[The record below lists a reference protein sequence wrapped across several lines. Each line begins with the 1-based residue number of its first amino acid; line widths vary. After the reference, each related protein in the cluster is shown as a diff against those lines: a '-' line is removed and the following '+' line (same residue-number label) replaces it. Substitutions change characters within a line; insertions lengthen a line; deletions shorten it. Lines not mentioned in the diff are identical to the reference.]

1 MLLLVI
7 IIQGGPHLQPMDG
20 AGSLPP
26 SAEPSTS
33 TSDLYADKNP
43 SHDLPASAQH
53 VASGGG
59 GGGGGGGDGEPEQSR
74 GGAVGGAT
82 GGGGGGA
89 GGKKKSS
96 FERIVEKL
104 APVYPHYARYVYTS

>member
-1 MLLLVI
+1 
-7 IIQGGPHLQPMDG
+7 MDG
-20 AGSLPP
+20 AGSLP

-33 TSDLYADKNP
+33 TSDLFADKNP

-59 GGGGGGGDGEPEQSR
+59 GEDGEPEQSR
-74 GGAVGGAT
+74 GGAMGGAT
-82 GGGGGGA
+82 SGGGGGGA
-89 GGKKKSS
+89 TGGKKKSS

-104 APVYPHYARYVYTS
+104 APVYPHYARCAHTCIVVDPLHVARF